1 MKLLHGAVVATAL
14 ALAAGDAQ
22 AAAASCQALQKK
34 DPNIVCRLG
43 AHVPSRFY
51 RPKGVRASKP
61 SLGTP
66 AALVSM
72 LESEKGRI
80 IALLQVAPLPRP
92 VTSAADAQALYDA
105 MLAAAKAQPAPLI
118 RIGGPGGHSA
128 EFPFMA
134 LTDWKTG
141 KDRLKVPQGGATA
154 IKWGGDPKGFEAFEV
169 PFKWDGWDWRL
180 YVPFAC
186 GNFWLEAEKVELVKP
201 TVSVSSGDV
210 CLAQPVP
217 LAVKVTDAVKV
228 ELTVDGQT
236 RALDPNNLPSTLG
249 ALGLG
254 DHQVSVTATSKD
266 GLSATDGKKFV
277 VRSCP
282 PTCDALSVTPARIRL
297 RNTVEVAARASV
309 NPAYGSSQS
318 IRQIVVTVNGP
329 AGTQMSFDGGSGSK
343 NWKPEAIGDYTITAV
358 ATDSLGQQS
367 AACPAATLRVD
378 RPAVVPFGAAFL
390 GKERLEQEYE
400 NDAGRMLATG
410 VCSAI
415 FGAKGGALFALGE
428 TGDFE
433 LAAGVKVNLEEGDR
447 GEATSIFVDAAAQ
460 RLLGRGFIGGGLSA
474 WDLTESD
481 TRSIGALIQ
490 GGIDLDSKGKFQFTV
505 EGRLPFNKLDDVD
518 NNYQFWGGI
527 RIRPAQR

>member
-22 AAAASCQALQKK
+22 AAASCQALQKK
-34 DPNIVCRLG
+34 DPNLVCRLG
-43 AHVPSRFY
+43 AYAPARFY
-51 RPKGVRASKP
+51 RPGLKKP
-61 SLGTP
+61 ADVVT
-66 AALVSM
+66 M
-72 LESEKGRI
+72 LQKEKARV
-80 IALLQVAPLPRP
+80 IALLQTAPLPRP
-92 VTSAADAQALYDA
+92 VASAADAEALYGA
-105 MLAAAKAQPAPLI
+105 MLAAAEAQPAALI

-134 LTDWKTG
+134 LRDWKTG

-169 PFKWDGWDWRL
+169 PFKWDGWDWKL

-210 CLAQPVP
+210 CFGQPVP
-217 LAVKVTDAVKV
+217 LSVKATGAEKI

-236 RALDPNNLPSTLG
+236 KAMASTDSIPTTLG
-249 ALGLG
+249 TLGLG
-254 DHQVSVTATSKD
+254 EHNVHVKVTSKD
-266 GLSATDGKKFV
+266 GLSETATARAV
-277 VRSCP
+277 VK
-282 PTCDALSVTPARIRL
+282 TCAPVCEVVTVAPERIRL
-297 RNTVEVAARASV
+297 RNTVEVGARASV
-309 NPAYGSSQS
+309 NPAYGGSQS

-329 AGTQMSFDGGSGSK
+329 AGTQMSFDGATGSK
-343 NWKPEAIGDYTITAV
+343 SWKPEAIGDYTITAV

-367 AACPAATLRVD
+367 AACTTANLRVD
-378 RPAVVPFGAAFL
+378 RPAVVPFGAAFV

-400 NDAGRMLATG
+400 DAGRLLATG